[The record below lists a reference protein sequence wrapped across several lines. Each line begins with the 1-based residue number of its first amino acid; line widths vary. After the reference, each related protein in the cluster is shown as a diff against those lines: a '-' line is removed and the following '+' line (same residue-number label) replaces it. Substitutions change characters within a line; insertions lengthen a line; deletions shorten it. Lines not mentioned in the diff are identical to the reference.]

1 MAEKTFSPVRARA
14 ATQEAA
20 ISQALQM
27 TGASRDEIE
36 IEVLE
41 DNEKGVTIRI
51 APLGT
56 AASQPKSEGETLPAG
71 STPDPESK
79 VAAAAPEA
87 ETEAAETATDEN
99 EAFTGNSDLDAG
111 VDDGDSD
118 DGDSSEVVPPE
129 TEKVAAPS
137 AQNAPT
143 VIEADAEVIE
153 HARAHA
159 QEMLDYMGLE
169 AQVKSGDLP
178 EWCLPTSHEKSERVR
193 DVPRAFLN
201 IEGEDVG
208 ILIGKHG
215 QTLQSF
221 QYLLNLSLN
230 NTTED
235 KEASAEGVREGG
247 VHVVV
252 DAGDY
257 RGRRAETITSA
268 ALDGAERAKR
278 DRRSVRLEPMPAH
291 ERRLAH
297 LALYDDNTVTTS
309 SEGREPWRR
318 VVVTPAG
325 MAPSAAREDRGGGR
339 YNQRSNNGGERGGNR
354 GGYGSSRGGPN
365 RGGSGGG
372 RSYGS
377 SAGGGR
383 KSYN

>member
-14 ATQEAA
+14 ATKEAA
-20 ISQALQM
+20 IAQALQM

-41 DNEKGVTIRI
+41 ENEKGVTVRI
-51 APLGT
+51 APLG
-56 AASQPKSEGETLPAG
+56 ASSPQPKTASAAPQAG
-71 STPDPESK
+71 STPEPVDEA
-79 VAAAAPEA
+79 VAEEPNDEVEDEDAAPQGGSTPDAPEDDDSDEEA
-87 ETEAAETATDEN
+87 EIVEAPAAK
-99 EAFTGNSDLDAG
+99 A
-111 VDDGDSD
+111 
-118 DGDSSEVVPPE
+118 VP
-129 TEKVAAPS
+129 A
-137 AQNAPT
+137 
-143 VIEADAEVIE
+143 VIEADADVIE
-153 HARAHA
+153 HARVHA
-159 QEMLDYMGLE
+159 QEMLDYMGLD
-169 AQVKSGDLP
+169 AQAKSGDLP
-178 EWCLPTSHEKSERVR
+178 EWCLPTAHEKSARVR

-235 KEASAEGVREGG
+235 QEASAEGVREGG

-252 DAGDY
+252 DAGEY
-257 RGRRAETITSA
+257 RGRRAETIMNA
-268 ALDGAERAKR
+268 ALDAAQRAKR

-297 LALYDDNTVTTS
+297 LALHDDKTVTTS

-325 MAPSAAREDRGGGR
+325 VAPSAPREERGNR
-339 YNQRSNNGGERGGNR
+339 YQPRSNGGEGRGGNR
-354 GGYGSSRGGPN
+354 GGN
-365 RGGSGGG
+365 RGANRGSGHRGNGGG

-377 SAGGGR
+377 SANGGR

>member
-20 ISQALQM
+20 ITQALQM

-41 DNEKGVTIRI
+41 ESEKGVTVRI

-56 AASQPKSEGETLPAG
+56 TAAQPKTESEAPQARSTPEPPNEIAADETDDETEEAEAGDTPQGG
-71 STPDPESK
+71 STPDAQGDEEVETVEEP
-79 VAAAAPEA
+79 VAKTAP
-87 ETEAAETATDEN
+87 
-99 EAFTGNSDLDAG
+99 
-111 VDDGDSD
+111 
-118 DGDSSEVVPPE
+118 P
-129 TEKVAAPS
+129 
-137 AQNAPT
+137 
-143 VIEADAEVIE
+143 VIEADADVIE

-159 QEMLDYMGLE
+159 QEMLDYMGLD
-169 AQVKSGDLP
+169 AQAKSGDLP
-178 EWCLPTSHEKSERVR
+178 EWCLPTAHEKSARVR

-235 KEASAEGVREGG
+235 QEASSEGVREGG

-252 DAGDY
+252 DAGEY
-257 RGRRAETITSA
+257 RGRRAEAIMNA
-268 ALDGAERAKR
+268 ALDGAQRAKR
-278 DRRSVRLEPMPAH
+278 DHRSVRLEPMPAH

-297 LALYDDNTVTTS
+297 LALHDDKTVTTS

-318 VVVTPAG
+318 VVVTPEG
-325 MAPSAAREDRGGGR
+325 VAPSAPREERGGGR
-339 YNQRSNNGGERGGNR
+339 YNPRSNGGDNR
-354 GGYGSSRGGPN
+354 GGHGNN
-365 RGGSGGG
+365 RGGSSGG

-377 SAGGGR
+377 GAGGGR

>member
-20 ISQALQM
+20 INQALQM
-27 TGASRDEIE
+27 TGASRDEVE
-36 IEVLE
+36 VEVLE
-41 DNEKGVTIRI
+41 ENEKGVTVRI

-56 AASQPKSEGETLPAG
+56 AAAQPKTEAATPQAG
-71 STPDPESK
+71 STPSAVEAEGENQQTE
-79 VAAAAPEA
+79 VADAPEVGSTPGA
-87 ETEAAETATDEN
+87 EEEIASVEDSVEEEDDAADETESETA
-99 EAFTGNSDLDAG
+99 EAP
-111 VDDGDSD
+111 
-118 DGDSSEVVPPE
+118 EPP
-129 TEKVAAPS
+129 VATAPV
-137 AQNAPT
+137 
-143 VIEADAEVIE
+143 VIEAAPEVIE

-159 QEMLDYMGLE
+159 QEMLDHMGLD
-169 AQVKSGDLP
+169 AQVKSGALP
-178 EWCLPTSHEKSERVR
+178 EWCLPTAHEKSERVR
-193 DVPRAFLN
+193 DVPRAFLD

-235 KEASAEGVREGG
+235 EEASADGVREGG

-252 DAGDY
+252 DAGEY
-257 RGRRAETITSA
+257 RGRRAEAVTRA
-268 ALDGAERAKR
+268 AREGAERAKR
-278 DRRSVRLEPMPAH
+278 ERRSIRLEPMPAH

-297 LALYDDNTVTTS
+297 LALYDDQTVTTS

-318 VVVTPAG
+318 VIVTPAG
-325 MAPSAAREDRGGGR
+325 MTPSSSREERGGGR
-339 YNQRSNNGGERGGNR
+339 YNQRSNGGGR
-354 GGYGSSRGGPN
+354 GGYGNQRGSQ

-383 KSYN
+383 KGYN

>member
-1 MAEKTFSPVRARA
+1 MAEKSFSPVRARA

-20 ISQALQM
+20 IAQALQM

-56 AASQPKSEGETLPAG
+56 APSQPKVESEAPQFEITPEPQSEVVADEVDEEIEEEFEDEAADDEDEPQVG
-71 STPDPESK
+71 STPDAEGNDENDGE
-79 VAAAAPEA
+79 VEEVEAQEEIAAPIA
-87 ETEAAETATDEN
+87 KT
-99 EAFTGNSDLDAG
+99 
-111 VDDGDSD
+111 
-118 DGDSSEVVPPE
+118 
-129 TEKVAAPS
+129 
-137 AQNAPT
+137 APT

-159 QEMLDYMGLE
+159 QEMLEYMGLD
-169 AQVKSGDLP
+169 AQAKSGVLP

-235 KEASAEGVREGG
+235 KEASSDGVREGG

-278 DRRSVRLEPMPAH
+278 DQRSVRLEPMPAH

-297 LALYDDNTVTTS
+297 LALYDDNTVATS

-325 MAPSAAREDRGGGR
+325 IAPSAARDDRGGGR
-339 YNQRSNNGGERGGNR
+339 HNKRSDNGGERSGNR
-354 GGYGSSRGGPN
+354 GGYGNNGGGGN

-377 SAGGGR
+377 GAGGGG

>member
-20 ISQALQM
+20 INQALQM
-27 TGASRDEIE
+27 TGASREE
-36 IEVLE
+36 VEVEVLE
-41 DNEKGVTIRI
+41 ENEKGVTIRI

-56 AASQPKSEGETLPAG
+56 AASQAKTDPVQSPSEAPQVG
-71 STPDPESK
+71 STPDLPSDADNDEDNQ
-79 VAAAAPEA
+79 AQAEEA
-87 ETEAAETATDEN
+87 EAEAEEMAVEETEAE
-99 EAFTGNSDLDAG
+99 
-111 VDDGDSD
+111 
-118 DGDSSEVVPPE
+118 E
-129 TEKVAAPS
+129 TEAPVVRT
-137 AQNAPT
+137 APEI
-143 VIEADAEVIE
+143 VKADPEVIE

-159 QEMLDYMGLE
+159 QEMLDTMGLD
-169 AQVKSGDLP
+169 AQAKIGELP

-235 KEASAEGVREGG
+235 QEASAEGVREGG

-252 DAGDY
+252 DAGEY
-257 RGRRAETITSA
+257 RGRRAETITRA
-268 ALDGAERAKR
+268 ALEGAERAKR
-278 DRRSVRLEPMPAH
+278 ERRSVRLEPMPAN

-297 LALYDDNTVTTS
+297 LALYDDASVTTS

-325 MAPSAAREDRGGGR
+325 VTPSSPREERSGGR
-339 YNQRSNNGGERGGNR
+339 YSQRSHSGGGR
-354 GGYGSSRGGPN
+354 GGYGNNRGGQ

-377 SAGGGR
+377 GANSGR

>member
-14 ATQEAA
+14 ATKEAA
-20 ISQALQM
+20 ITQALQM

-41 DNEKGVTIRI
+41 DNEKGVTVRI

-56 AASQPKSEGETLPAG
+56 SSSQPKTASEAPQAG
-71 STPDPESK
+71 STPEPSNEKPSNEI
-79 VAAAAPEA
+79 VADEPDDEIADDEIEEAEADAAPQ
-87 ETEAAETATDEN
+87 AAPQDGSTP
-99 EAFTGNSDLDAG
+99 DAPD
-111 VDDGDSD
+111 DDGDDDDSD
-118 DGDSSEVVPPE
+118 EEDEAEIAEAPAA
-129 TEKVAAPS
+129 KAAP
-137 AQNAPT
+137 A
-143 VIEADAEVIE
+143 VIEADADVIE

-159 QEMLDYMGLE
+159 QEMLDYMGLD
-169 AQVKSGDLP
+169 AQAKSGPLP
-178 EWCLPTSHEKSERVR
+178 EWCLPTAHEKSARVR

-235 KEASAEGVREGG
+235 QEASAEGVREGG

-252 DAGDY
+252 DAGEY
-257 RGRRAETITSA
+257 RGRRAETIMNA
-268 ALDGAERAKR
+268 ALDGAQRAKR

-297 LALYDDNTVTTS
+297 LALHDDKTVTTS

-325 MAPSAAREDRGGGR
+325 VAPSAPREERGNR
-339 YNQRSNNGGERGGNR
+339 YQPRSNGGEGRGGNR
-354 GGYGSSRGGPN
+354 GGAN
-365 RGGSGGG
+365 RGGGG

-377 SAGGGR
+377 GANGGR